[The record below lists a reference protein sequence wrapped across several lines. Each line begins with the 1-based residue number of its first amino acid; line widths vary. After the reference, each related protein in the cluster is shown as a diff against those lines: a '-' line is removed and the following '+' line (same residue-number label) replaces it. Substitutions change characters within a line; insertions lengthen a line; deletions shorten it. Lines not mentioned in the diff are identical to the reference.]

1 MTRDTR
7 GQQTTIVHL
16 LLALVVGLLG
26 VMISLWAYKSLMG
39 PQATHAAA
47 LRRMAD
53 FIYWTQ
59 PFIYLAAGL
68 IAGRGDPK
76 GGPMRAPVIGLFL
89 AAAGYLLVRRLGLL
103 PPDSS
108 IPGYMITAGALF
120 GLVGAVLATLLGDHT
135 GSAVWVLVGVGLIA
149 YVAAYFG
156 LASVAGRVQH
166 EVIERAQGM
175 TIAMKTEPVPDVPLS
190 LLELDTR
197 IELYSTRTN
206 RGGRYLFSKVPP
218 GDYLLRAEHGYGRD
232 RAVIEMRVQAARTI
246 TGDTPWATLVL
257 PAVVREAG
265 RIFE

>member
-1 MTRDTR
+1 MCT
-7 GQQTTIVHL
+7 VA
-16 LLALVVGLLG
+16 ALVVGLLG

-53 FIYWTQ
+53 FLYWTQ

-120 GLVGAVLATLLGDHT
+120 GLGGPVWPPAGDHT
-135 GSAVWVLVGVGLIA
+135 ARRSGCWWRGLIA
-149 YVAAYFG
+149 YVPRTSPGLGAAG
-156 LASVAGRVQH
+156 CRRGH
-166 EVIERAQGM
+166 RARPGH
-175 TIAMKTEPVPDVPLS
+175 TIA
-190 LLELDTR
+190 
-197 IELYSTRTN
+197 
-206 RGGRYLFSKVPP
+206 
-218 GDYLLRAEHGYGRD
+218 
-232 RAVIEMRVQAARTI
+232 
-246 TGDTPWATLVL
+246 
-257 PAVVREAG
+257 
-265 RIFE
+265 